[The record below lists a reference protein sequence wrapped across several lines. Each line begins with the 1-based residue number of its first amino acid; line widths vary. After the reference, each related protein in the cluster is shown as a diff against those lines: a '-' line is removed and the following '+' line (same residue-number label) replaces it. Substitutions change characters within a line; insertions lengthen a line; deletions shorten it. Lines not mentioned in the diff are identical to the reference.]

1 MKTRETTITEDE
13 DTIQYEED
21 VYSEDSLDE
30 MCDDDV
36 ISAGEHAFM
45 VGYLREEELEE

>member
-1 MKTRETTITEDE
+1 MTTQEITLTEDE
-13 DTIQYEED
+13 ATIHYEED

-30 MCDDDV
+30 MCDDDT